1 MRDDFQT
8 RNVRRELRK
17 LLPSN
22 KDDLGAVDSLIA
34 RGYPSIE
41 PILPDV
47 LKWIRQ
53 PDWPVAGPLSK
64 FLLSLGPSLLP
75 HIHKIFSSPR
85 DEAWKAEILRTIV
98 QYWPKEHV
106 AEVKSYLTMLATHG
120 QSWGVDLISLRL
132 LARHQLV
139 DRDWIAGWLDFK
151 SEFHREQLQEIES
164 IRQLNS
170 NSAA

>member
-1 MRDDFQT
+1 MRNDFQS
-8 RNVRRELRK
+8 RSVRRELRQ

-22 KDDLGAVDSLIA
+22 KDDVAAVDSLIA
-34 RGYPSIE
+34 LGYPSIE

-53 PDWPVAGPLSK
+53 PDWPVAPPLSK

-85 DEAWKAEILRTIV
+85 DDAWKAEILRTIV
-98 QYWPKEHV
+98 QYWPREHV
-106 AEVKSYLTMLATHG
+106 AELKSYLAMLATHG
-120 QSWGVDLISLRL
+120 NSWGVDLIALRL

-139 DRDWIAGWLDFK
+139 DRNWIADWLEFK
-151 SEFHREQLQEIES
+151 SKFHLDQLQEIES
-164 IRQLNS
+164 IRKVNS
-170 NSAA
+170 SQAT